1 MRRIIFALFILSYAL
16 RLTPYALAATVLPYQ
31 ATTHSYAVD
40 LNAGESRKLTFV
52 LTNVGSKTW
61 TSGTRATAL
70 YLYGAS
76 SVFGHP
82 SWIANDLPALLNEKT
97 VKPNGR
103 ATATLWVTAPKTGGT
118 YHERFLLSSGPNQ
131 WIKGSTV
138 NVTFTVKGTTVE
150 SPKSKVESPVTN
162 APSPQASATSDARL
176 TTNDSYHAELTDR
189 GGIEWQLDPLAHTT
203 VTLAFKNTGSVPWT
217 RDGKNYVSLY
227 TSAQSSPFKDPSW
240 KNDTRAVVLKEAV
253 VKPGETGHFELQLRA
268 PETPGKYQAS
278 FRLAAENA
286 SWITGGTVS
295 LPISVTTPNDYIAKG
310 ILNGVDPS
318 LVDGSTSPSGA
329 GTVAAAGKYKTVL
342 LLRSANNVTLMGN
355 GRLALTYGF
364 KNVGTESWGSVSLRV
379 SGVRPALSGKLSSV
393 RDDSWLSANEP
404 AQATV
409 NTIPGQIGF
418 IGFTLKA
425 PTLKGNYN
433 ASFQLYADGQSVED
447 GVIDIPITVTA
458 DGYIEPEPTT
468 SQNVQGP
475 MTNGQVPNST
485 PSFNAIPL
493 TGDPSAL
500 PDEPIIRVGLFATTD
515 NQMIV
520 RAVSGGFNL
529 TESGNI
535 VCRFDAGE
543 SVTVAYDRSASVSRA
558 SGPRCTSQTSG
569 VYVAVTPDGI
579 SPLELTDYSRPVSWL
594 PGANDN
600 KFRDKLELR
609 YAKATDSV
617 WVINELPIE
626 WYLKGIGETSNS
638 SPQEYQRA
646 LLTAARTYAMYH
658 VQRGTKHADENYTI
672 DAKYDQVY
680 RGYGAEARDPAVVAA
695 VDATRGQI
703 VTYQGKLALTPY
715 YSRSDGRTRS
725 WTEVWGGGPYA
736 WLVSV
741 PVPWD
746 NGKTLWGHGVGL
758 SATGALGAA
767 ADGWTYDRILTYFYT
782 STELRRAYK

>member
-1 MRRIIFALFILSYAL
+1 MRLRFRFLFPAICMFLFAV
-16 RLTPYALAATVLPYQ
+16 PALAAVPAYLAKAPAYTI
-31 ATTHSYAVD
+31 TM
-40 LNAGESRKLTFV
+40 NAGEERKVTFV
-52 LTNVGSKTW
+52 FTNIGSKSW
-61 TSGTRATAL
+61 TGSRTGTAL
-70 YLYGAS
+70 YVYGAS
-76 SVFGHP
+76 SVLGHP
-82 SWIANDLPALLNEKT
+82 SWLADDLPAVISEKT
-97 VKPNGR
+97 VKPGQR
-103 ATATLWVTAPKTGGT
+103 ATATFLVKAPTTAGT
-118 YHERFLLSSGPNQ
+118 YHERFLLSASKNV
-131 WIKGSTV
+131 WIKGSTAS
-138 NVTFTVKGTTVE
+138 VTIVVKGTTV
-150 SPKSKVESPVTN
+150 SPPPVA
-162 APSPQASATSDARL
+162 APPAVTPPPAAPVSQLPVSDGWR
-176 TTNDSYHAELTDR
+176 AELTDR
-189 GGIEWQLDPLAHTT
+189 GGIEWQLDPLDHT
-203 VTLAFKNTGSVPWT
+203 VVSLAFTNTGSNAWT

-227 TSAQSSPFKDPSW
+227 TSAQKSPFKDSSW
-240 KNDTRAVVLKEAV
+240 KNESQAVVMKEAV
-253 VKPGETGHFELQLRA
+253 VKPGQVGHFELQLRA
-268 PETPGKYQAS
+268 PEVPGTYKES

-286 SWITGGTVS
+286 AWITGGTVT
-295 LPISVTTPNDYIAKG
+295 LPIRVTTPRDYIAKG
-310 ILNGVDPS
+310 VMNGVDPT
-318 LVDGSTSPSGA
+318 LVDGSAGSNPSTPGS
-329 GTVAAAGKYKTVL
+329 AAAGVYKAML
-342 LLRSANNVTLMGN
+342 LLRSAKDVTLLGN

-364 KNVGTESWGSVSLRV
+364 KNIGTSGWGTMSLRIASV
-379 SGVRPALSGKLSSV
+379 QPALTGKLSSV
-393 RDDSWLSANEP
+393 RDDSWISATEAAN
-404 AQATV
+404 TV
-409 NTIPGQIGF
+409 KNTLPGEIGF

-425 PTLKGNYN
+425 PTKKGSYT
-433 ASFQLYADGQSVED
+433 ASFRLYADNQPVED
-447 GVIDIPITVTA
+447 GTIDIPITVTA

-468 SQNVQGP
+468 PPPTMSGS
-475 MTNGQVPNST
+475 TPNST

-493 TGDPSAL
+493 TGDPSSL

-520 RAVSGGFNL
+520 RAVSGGFTL
-529 TESGNI
+529 TESGNV

-558 SGPRCTSQTSG
+558 SGPRCTSQTTG

-600 KFRDKLELR
+600 KFRGKLELR